1 MPHVMILAEVE
12 TAGGVVLEQTKLNV
26 HDFDEP
32 VDVLL
37 GHYLGL

>member
-1 MPHVMILAEVE
+1 MPHVMIFAEVE

-26 HDFDEP
+26 HDCDEP